1 LSYIINTMK
10 KEEPLF
16 YKTCE
21 SPVGKLVLV
30 ASNKGLKEVIIM
42 KNYKGD
48 VRYLNEF
55 PNAVLSDDHPL
66 LKKTEVQLKGYFA
79 GKRKKFDV
87 PIAFSGTPF
96 QIKTWTALLR
106 IPYGKTA
113 SYGGLA
119 GRVGGVRKTRAV
131 ASANGK
137 NPLPII
143 VPCHRV
149 IGKDGSLTGYSGGLE
164 IKEFLLRLEGAL

>member
-1 LSYIINTMK
+1 MSYIINTMK

-30 ASNKGLKEVIIM
+30 ASNKGLKEVIFV
-42 KNYKGD
+42 KEYKGD

-55 PNAVLSDDHPL
+55 PDAVLSDDHPL
-66 LKKTEVQLKGYFA
+66 LKKTEGQLKGYFA
-79 GKRKKFDV
+79 EKRKKFDV

-96 QIKTWTALLR
+96 QIKTWNALLK
-106 IPYGKTA
+106 IPYGKTL
-113 SYGGLA
+113 SYSEQAKL
-119 GRVGGVRKTRAV
+119 VGDAKKTRAV
-131 ASANGK
+131 GSANGR
-137 NPLPII
+137 NPIPII

-149 IGKDGSLTGYSGGLE
+149 IGKNGSLTGYSGGLE